1 MDTTEPARPDWWD
14 SFLERVD
21 ALDPTMSLWEQS
33 LWIQREF
40 PEAWRD
46 SGLLDPVIW
55 ALHAWLD
62 PSNTRAP
69 FSGLDHVLV
78 HWREMHDEVGGHGPS
93 SMRARFSDFAWLKS
107 RRPQHAIAAVEA
119 YLDSSRRDEQVRS
132 AVGQELHRAWV
143 IAIVLKN
150 EDLLRRTQELAL
162 ELLRD
167 EGRSL
172 DTRVGAARVFAEEG
186 GDVSREIAAFLES
199 VIGSFGDEPVADWDW
214 RRSIARLA
222 ASAWKAAKD
231 PEAAARMRR
240 VSARLHVD
248 QASALDGVGA
258 SAMLVANCLS
268 RAVRALRDEGLMQE
282 ADAAHRRLLDA
293 QRRSVAEMKSTAGPK
308 VDLTE
313 EALAAI
319 EAVRGKP
326 FRDQLETLV
335 ALGHRTPVAT
345 YRRFAEESAKQF
357 VFQSLVAY
365 QVVDAQGR
373 RVRSAPSPVE
383 RTMLEHAAMHRGLF
397 STGVIQPA
405 RRQIALESAGRL
417 EDWVDFLRDLPLV
430 HETRLFSLATGLAA
444 GLAGD
449 WIVCTSVLVPQIEY
463 LVRTLAG
470 QADQVT
476 STLNADGTQRE
487 KLFSELLKNEK
498 VGRILGEDWIFDLQA
513 LLVEPGSNLRN
524 RVAHG
529 MVPDQEFYTTDSVY
543 LWYLVLDLVLSVG
556 VVRAPQ
562 AGDTETDVASEDT
575 ASVD

>member
-222 ASAWKAAKD
+222 ASAWKAAKERD
-231 PEAAARMRR
+231 GTVRMRR
-240 VSARLHVD
+240 AAARLHVD
-248 QASALDGVGA
+248 QATALEGA
-258 SAMLVANCLS
+258 GAAAMLVAQCWS
-268 RAVRALRDEGLMQE
+268 RAVRALRDEGLMEE
-282 ADAAHRRLLDA
+282 AEDAHRRLLEV
-293 QRRSVAEMKSTAGPK
+293 QRRSVAEMKSIRGPS
-308 VDLTE
+308 VDVTDA
-313 EALAAI
+313 ALAAI
-319 EAVRGKP
+319 DAVRGKP
-326 FRDQLETLV
+326 FREQLETLV
-335 ALGHRTPVAT
+335 ALVPRPTVGSLQRL
-345 YRRFAEESAKQF
+345 AEESVKQS
-357 VFQSLVAY
+357 VFLSIVSY

-373 RVRSAPSPVE
+373 RLRSPSPVE
-383 RTMLEHAAMHRGLF
+383 RQVLVHAAERRGCAAKAL
-397 STGVIQPA
+397 IEPA
-405 RRQIALESAGRL
+405 RRQIALESPGRL
-417 EDWVDFLRDLPLV
+417 EDWFDFLRDLPLV
-430 HETRLFSLATGLAA
+430 DETRIFGLATGLAA

-449 WIVCTSVLVPQIEY
+449 WIVSTSVLVLQIEH

-470 QADQVT
+470 QAHEIT